1 MAYDTLER
9 PLRDVSG
16 FSIGAVFARCLRT
29 YRRRFVPFVLVAFA
43 AAVPLEIGLI
53 MAFAAMV
60 TRYKILSNPVEFRS
74 FVAPAAGML
83 IYLAFYL
90 AQSALF
96 SGAYRDMS
104 GDAPALGR
112 SVRDGLVRLPI
123 VVAAV
128 IVSWLA
134 VGIGWVALAIPGII
148 IFTMTAI
155 TVPACVIERLG
166 PLAAM
171 SRSIALTKGHRWR
184 ILAIY
189 LIEFIG
195 GYGSFVGAQVLL
207 EQLLPDALASII
219 LLGLQAALI
228 AFTAVLNTAV
238 YFELRSAKD
247 GVAGDHIAT
256 VFD

>member
-29 YRRRFVPFVLVAFA
+29 YRRRFVSFFLVTFAVTVPFGVALSMVPMLLLPADAQSRLADFSVVFA
-43 AAVPLEIGLI
+43 L
-53 MAFAAMV
+53 
-60 TRYKILSNPVEFRS
+60 
-74 FVAPAAGML
+74 L
-83 IYLAFYL
+83 IYLVLYA
-90 AQSALF
+90 AQSVLF
-96 SGAYRDMS
+96 NSAYLDMS
-104 GDAPALGR
+104 GQAIALGN
-112 SVRDGLVRLPI
+112 SVRRGLVRLPI
-123 VVAAV
+123 VVIAV
-128 IVSWLA
+128 VTAWVA
-134 VGIGWVALAIPGII
+134 VLIGWAGVMFPGIM
-148 IFTMTAI
+148 IFTMTAV

-166 PLAAM
+166 PFAAM
-171 SRSIALTKGHRWR
+171 SRSTALTKGHRWQ

-189 LIEFIG
+189 LIEIIG
-195 GYGSFVGAQVLL
+195 GYGSFLGGEVLV
-207 EQLLPDALASII
+207 QRLLPAYLASIVM
-219 LLGLQAALI
+219 LGVAVALI